1 VAGTSDTRRAL
12 PEISPAA
19 LDPLNRVLSDGWWG
33 SQMSVCHGPHLPPES
48 TSNALATANRL
59 RLPVDLSPRPRP
71 ICTGPADLS
80 VMKGRLYFGKE
91 ILCFSAICS
100 AIAFGKISK

>member
-1 VAGTSDTRRAL
+1 MSDSHPSLKTLFRGSRAAGD
-12 PEISPAA
+12 ISGSA
-19 LDPLNRVLSDGWWG
+19 GWWG

-59 RLPVDLSPRPRP
+59 PVDLLPRPCP
-71 ICTGPADLS
+71 ICASPADHS